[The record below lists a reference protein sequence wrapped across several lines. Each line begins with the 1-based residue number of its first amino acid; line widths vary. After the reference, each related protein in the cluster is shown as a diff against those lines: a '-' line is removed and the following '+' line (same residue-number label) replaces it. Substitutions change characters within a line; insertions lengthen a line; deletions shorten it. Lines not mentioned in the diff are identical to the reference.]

1 MAFIDNL
8 AYELMAISFS
18 GFVLLYTISQMY
30 LVYRKHGKSF
40 GEHLRNASVPLGILG
55 AYLLLMGVWGQFS
68 WTLPGSYNILF
79 YDPLVS
85 LGILL
90 VAFAVAVRTGA
101 KLEYVGFLGLLVGIM
116 TIMYGVEGYSIGLTQ
131 APLALLA
138 MYFFYGAAGIFS
150 YPVSMIADRL
160 PGLQKRVWPGWTV
173 ILVIFWVLILVASL
187 LSAFVG
193 LSAVPAHLLS
203 AP

>member
-18 GFVLLYTISQMY
+18 GLVLLYTISQMY
-30 LVYRKHGKSF
+30 LVYRKGGKSF

-55 AYLLLMGVWGQFS
+55 AYLLVMGIWGQFT

-116 TIMYGVEGYSIGLTQ
+116 TIMYGIEGYSIGLTQ

-160 PGLQKRVWPGWTV
+160 PGLQKRVWYGWTV
-173 ILVIFWVLILVASL
+173 ILVIFWILILVASL

>member
-30 LVYRKHGKSF
+30 LVYRKRGRTF
-40 GEHLRNASVPLGILG
+40 GEYLRNASVPLGILG

-116 TIMYGVEGYSIGLTQ
+116 TIMYGIEGYSIGLTQ